1 MHRGAPPGN
10 CALVRRRADR
20 AGMTL
25 QNFSPRTNR
34 LPRSQIAAVLLID
47 LSTVD
52 IR

>member
-10 CALVRRRADR
+10 RALVRCRADR
-20 AGMTL
+20 AGMML
-25 QNFSPRTNR
+25 QNFTSRTNR

-47 LSTVD
+47 LSNVD